1 MFIFKTSFD
10 NDMFEGTIEQLRFM
24 MEHTGLVGQN
34 SKATATAKKL
44 AVRAAEEFVSH
55 ELLEGLAFDEA
66 DAETFLSEYAERLD
80 AAQADGTLDKI
91 REALYLHGDIAGARK
106 LLRQTLVPDVRYK
119 MYGEYFLAHIDIAED
134 VEHSTLY
141 DATWNEAGQ
150 EWVLGDGTKLVMPE
164 PYMVLPPYAD
174 APEELAEKCREEA
187 LKEEAPKAAPAED
200 EPQAQASEK
209 SSEKTEDESEDDESE
224 DDESEEDDESDGDDT
239 DDEEAQTELPF

>member
-1 MFIFKTSFD
+1 MFTFTTSFD

-44 AVRAAEEFVSH
+44 AVKAAEKFVSH

-66 DAETFLSEYAERLD
+66 DAEIFLSEYAERLD

-106 LLRQTLVPDVRYK
+106 VLRQTLVPDVRYK

-187 LKEEAPKAAPAED
+187 LKEAPKAAPAEG
-200 EPQAQASEK
+200 EPKAQASEK

-224 DDESEEDDESDGDDT
+224 DDESEEKDESDGDDT